1 MEIVGGMLVALVA
14 LTVLAAVGVTTLV
27 AFALMA
33 VLGFVTEMSFRRT
46 FFVSFL
52 IALLAPIFLAIAGG
66 IAIEDGALD
75 DLNQSVTISNQNGED
90 WVEVIPRFE
99 ELRDRHDSGELS
111 DAEFEAELEALIEET
126 TGAQIEFDDGTAI
139 NVDVPVENMPVEI
152 ERR

>member
-1 MEIVGGMLVALVA
+1 MEIVGGMLVALVV

-75 DLNQSVTISNQNGED
+75 DLNEGVTISTQSGGE
-90 WVEVIPRFE
+90 WAEAIPRFE
-99 ELRDRHDSGELS
+99 ELREQHDSGELS
-111 DAEFEAELEALIEET
+111 DDEFEAQLEALIEET
-126 TGAQIEFDDGTAI
+126 SGAQINFDDGTAI
-139 NVDVPVENMPVEI
+139 DIDMPVEI

>member
-1 MEIVGGMLVALVA
+1 MEIVGGMLVALVV

-52 IALLAPIFLAIAGG
+52 IALLAPLVLGIAGG

-75 DLNQSVTISNQNGED
+75 DLNESVTISTDAGGE
-90 WVEVIPRFE
+90 WSEAFGRLE
-99 ELRDRHDSGELS
+99 ELRNEHDSGAI
-111 DAEFEAELEALIEET
+111 DQDEFEERLEALIEET
-126 TGAQIEFDDGTAI
+126 SGAQIEFDDGTAI
-139 NVDVPVENMPVEI
+139 DINVPVEI
-152 ERR
+152 ER

>member
-1 MEIVGGMLVALVA
+1 MEIVGGMLIALVV

-52 IALLAPIFLAIAGG
+52 IALLAPIILAIAGG

-75 DLNQSVTISNQNGED
+75 GLNEGVTISTQSGGE
-90 WVEVIPRFE
+90 WAEAIPRFE
-99 ELRDRHDSGELS
+99 ELREQHDSGELS
-111 DAEFEAELEALIEET
+111 DDEFEAQLEALIEET
-126 TGAQIEFDDGTAI
+126 SGAQINFDDGTAI
-139 NVDVPVENMPVEI
+139 DIDMPVEI